1 MFLDEFGC
9 NQGMTRRYAWAPKG
23 KKAIG
28 YAPVNYGEN
37 VSVVAAMRLDG
48 VGASMQIEG
57 AMTGEAFLKYLHRF
71 LVPTL
76 RPNDVVV
83 MDNLSVHKVEGVA
96 EAIRSAGARVLYL
109 PPYSPDYNP
118 IELCFSK
125 IKTFLRKAEARTK
138 KGLDQALT
146 QAFQSI
152 TLKDI
157 RGWFKH
163 AGYNLLTGL
172 PF

>member
-1 MFLDEFGC
+1 VFLDEFGC
-9 NQGMTRRYAWAPKG
+9 NRAMTRRYARAPKG
-23 KKAIG
+23 KRAIG

-48 VGASMQIEG
+48 LTASMQIEG
-57 AMTGEAFLKYLHRF
+57 AMTGDAFLAYVQQV

-76 RPNDVVV
+76 RPGDIVV
-83 MDNLSVHKVEGVA
+83 MDNLGSHKVDGIA
-96 EAIRSAGARVLYL
+96 QAIRSAGAELRYL

-125 IKTFLRKAEARTK
+125 IKTFLRKAEARTAE
-138 KGLDQALT
+138 GLDHALT
-146 QAFQSI
+146 QAFQLV

-163 AGYNLLTGL
+163 AGYSLLTGL